1 MEIQKIKLVVVNE
14 NTLGYINPETNN
26 LTVFRASVIK
36 GKSSRFFSYDNDV
49 FQLNNND
56 KVRLAS
62 AKDFENYRCSF
73 EGYTSDEYEFAA

>member
-1 MEIQKIKLVVVNE
+1 MKTQKIKLVVVNE

-26 LTVFRASVIK
+26 LIVFRASVTG

-49 FQLNNND
+49 FQLNTSD

-62 AKDFENYRCSF
+62 AKDFEKYRCSF
-73 EGYTSDEYEFAA
+73 DGYTLDEYEFAA